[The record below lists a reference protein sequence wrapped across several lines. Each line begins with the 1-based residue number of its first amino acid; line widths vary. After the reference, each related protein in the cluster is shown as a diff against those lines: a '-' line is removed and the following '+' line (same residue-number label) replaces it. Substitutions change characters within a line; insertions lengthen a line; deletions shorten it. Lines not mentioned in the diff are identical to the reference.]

1 VEETRLLDHKP
12 TVLFFYCRNGD
23 NQRDNF
29 VAVARGLLSQLLKH
43 NKDLLPYFYEESF
56 SSAEANL
63 TSPAVIRQ
71 LLEVAIKSCKSVYI
85 ILDGLDECP
94 REERKIIAQWF
105 RDLVEEL
112 PPTNA
117 EAVRCLFVSQ
127 DDGAARKD
135 FGGIAS
141 LTVTTDDNKIDIE
154 EYSTVWA
161 GKVRTKFELS
171 EEERLNI
178 AAKISVAVGGMVIYC
193 SRIDYSY

>member
-1 VEETRLLDHKP
+1 VEEARQLDHKP

-43 NKDLLPYFYEESF
+43 NRDLLPYFYEESF
-56 SSAEANL
+56 TSAEANL
-63 TSPAVIRQ
+63 TSPAVIRR
-71 LLEVAIKSCKSVYI
+71 LLDVAIKSCKSVYI

-94 REERKIIAQWF
+94 REERKMIAQWF

-112 PPTNA
+112 PPTNP
-117 EAVRCLFVSQ
+117 EAVRYLFISQ

-135 FGGIAS
+135 FGGLAL
-141 LTVTTDDNKIDIE
+141 LTVTTNDNKVDIE
-154 EYSTVWA
+154 EYSSVWA

-171 EEERLNI
+171 EQERLNI
-178 AAKISVAVGGMVIYC
+178 AASISVAVGGMVISC
-193 SRIDYSY
+193 SQIDCGY